1 MFTYVNMIIDIL
13 SLVHFFQYFCI
24 ALYIPNDYK
33 FAIKLS
39 LIWEVFEYTM
49 TSNPTIDKLLVQ
61 YWPIPKKYWEEKN
74 IYNRLFDIIFN
85 MLGYYIGSKY
95 QQMK

>member
-1 MFTYVNMIIDIL
+1 MLSYINMIIDIL
-13 SLVHFFQYFCI
+13 SLVHFVQYFFI
-24 ALYIPNDYK
+24 ALYIPNDYE

-39 LIWEVFEYTM
+39 VIWELFEYTM
-49 TSNPTIDKLLVQ
+49 TNNPKINKLLVK

-85 MLGYYIGSKY
+85 MLGYYIGSKL
-95 QQMK
+95 QQIK